1 MRRTIQLVERRPRAG
16 LVALMLV
23 LAACLIPL
31 PARGEEAA
39 AGGSTWRNI
48 VEQTDINGSIRGS
61 YWSSSR
67 SLNDQDNLGVAA
79 LWLRGRS
86 QLLPAVALVADG
98 WLMNDNLFSA
108 RATNAL
114 LREGYLDLR
123 FGPLDL
129 RVGQQIIAWGR
140 ADRLNPTDNLTSRN
154 FTLLVPEDNDQRTG
168 TTGIQ
173 ATYHLGGISVIGLWL
188 PTFQPN
194 IIPIQTPRDPFV
206 LLPRQLPTEPVSQFA
221 FKVDQTERQVDW
233 SVSFF
238 DGFDLYPDLEIVG
251 MSLTHINVAQ
261 TYHHIQVVG
270 ADAATVWGPYGLRA
284 EMAYTF
290 TEHWKNSAVK
300 SPFFYLVL
308 GGDRTFQGSLNV
320 NLQFVLRV
328 ISDYQNPINVPSPA
342 YRAVAIEQATI
353 NNQLDEVQE
362 SITLRVN
369 KKWFNETLETE
380 VASIVGLNRLDYAV
394 RPKVKYAITDR
405 LRATVGG
412 DIFRGPTPSY
422 FGRIRDTSTAYVELR
437 WDY

>member
-1 MRRTIQLVERRPRAG
+1 MERTIRAEARAPRAG
-16 LVALMLV
+16 LVALLLV

-31 PARGEEAA
+31 RARGEEAV
-39 AGGSTWRNI
+39 AGSNTWRNI
-48 VEQTDINGSIRGS
+48 VEQTDIAGSIRGS

-98 WLMNDNLFSA
+98 WLMNENLFSA

-123 FGPLDL
+123 VGPLDL
-129 RVGQQIIAWGR
+129 RVGHQIIAWGR
-140 ADRLNPTDNLTSRN
+140 ADRLNPTDNVTSRN

-173 ATYHLGGISVIGLWL
+173 ATYHLGGISFIGVWL

-194 IIPIQTPRDPFV
+194 IIPIQTPPDPFV

-221 FKVDQTERQVDW
+221 AKVDQTGRQVDW

-251 MSLTHINVAQ
+251 MSLTKINVAP

-270 ADAATVWGPYGLRA
+270 GDAATVWGPYGLRA

-300 SPFFYLVL
+300 SPFFYMVL
-308 GGDRTFQGSLNV
+308 GADRTFLGSLNI
-320 NLQFVLRV
+320 NLQLVLRV
-328 ISDYQNPINVPSPA
+328 ISDYQNPINVPNPA

-362 SITLRVN
+362 SITLRVS
-369 KKWFNETLETE
+369 KKWFNEALETE

-394 RPKVKYAITDR
+394 RLKAKYAITDR

>member
-1 MRRTIQLVERRPRAG
+1 MGRATG
-16 LVALMLV
+16 PDAGTSPARLVALALV
-23 LAACLIPL
+23 LAVCLIP
-31 PARGEEAA
+31 ARAPGEEPP
-39 AGGSTWRNI
+39 GGGGTWKHI
-48 VEQTDINGSIRGS
+48 VEQTDIAGSVRGS

-98 WLMNDNLFSA
+98 WLMNDDLFSA

-114 LREGYLDLR
+114 LREGYLDLG

-129 RVGQQIIAWGR
+129 RVGRQIIAWGR

-154 FTLLVPEDNDQRTG
+154 LTLLVPEDNDQRTG

-173 ATYHLGGISVIGLWL
+173 TTYHLGGLSFIGVWL
-188 PTFQPN
+188 PTFEPN
-194 IIPIQTPRDPFV
+194 IIPLQPARDPFV
-206 LLPRQLPTEPVSQFA
+206 LLPRRLPTEPVSQFA
-221 FKVDQTERQVDW
+221 VKVDQTGGPVDW

-251 MSLTHINVAQ
+251 MSLTKINVAP

-270 ADAATVWGPYGLRA
+270 ADAATVWGRYGLRT

-300 SPFFYLVL
+300 SPFFSMVL
-308 GGDRTFQGSLNV
+308 GADRTFLGSLNI

-328 ISDYQNPINVPSPA
+328 ISDYQNPIDVPNPA
-342 YRAVAIEQATI
+342 FRAVAIEQATI
-353 NNQLDEVQE
+353 NNQLDRVQE
-362 SITLRVN
+362 SITFRVS

-394 RPKVKYAITDR
+394 RPKAKYAITDR

-412 DIFRGPTPSY
+412 DIFRGPTPSF